1 MDFLQKK
8 DTQAQYTSSKKVFKF
23 DLSDFEAD
31 VRGKDLFA
39 KKMQTHKK
47 LNLLVISALCNNR
60 RNS

>member
-8 DTQAQYTSSKKVFKF
+8 DTQAQYTSSKKAFKF

-47 LNLLVISALCNNR
+47 P
-60 RNS
+60 